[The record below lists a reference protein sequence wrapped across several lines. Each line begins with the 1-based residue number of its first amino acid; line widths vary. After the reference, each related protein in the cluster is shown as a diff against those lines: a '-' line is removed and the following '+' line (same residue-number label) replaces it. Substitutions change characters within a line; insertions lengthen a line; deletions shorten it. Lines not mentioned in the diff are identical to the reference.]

1 MQVFPVIIKIIQK
14 EDGSKIGKIPL
25 CMWLTKNFT
34 VENDIKFM
42 AKGFILA
49 KVKGQNEYEKIVK
62 LSSRGISN

>member
-14 EDGSKIGKIPL
+14 EDGSKIDKIPL

-34 VENDIKFM
+34 VKNDIKFM

-49 KVKGQNEYEKIVK
+49 KVKGQNEY
-62 LSSRGISN
+62 